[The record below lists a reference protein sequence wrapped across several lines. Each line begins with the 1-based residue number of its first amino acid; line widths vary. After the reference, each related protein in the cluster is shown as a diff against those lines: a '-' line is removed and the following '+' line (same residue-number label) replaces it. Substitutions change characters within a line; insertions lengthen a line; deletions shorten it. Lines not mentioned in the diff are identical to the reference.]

1 MNFALNLNAK
11 NEAQF
16 AQIINEATADL
27 TNLGL
32 LFTKKDQ
39 TEEEGQ
45 QNIVGK
51 IAKICYSESFSLWLV
66 NNGTLL
72 KNTKWR
78 KYLLRKG
85 FINQAQIDQIKPS
98 ENDLKWSEKNCENEF
113 GIQKVMKLFTDTQC
127 EVHFSVI
134 QKLINKF
141 PGVTKP
147 FADKAWTLPRY
158 RNYAIFNAEEQIE
171 LYKLIFDSDE
181 KTSHE
186 TETKLA
192 MKQLIGMAKESEESL
207 FKNPEIADEIRKA
220 KVQTFTVM
228 ALSESF
234 CPSKEWPMD
243 RMLCPLGQYVQFLSE
258 MFKNRPKIEWEAQ
271 NWCFSH
277 DVNEIFAWARQI
289 LLGERVEFF
298 KNYLKRET
306 NGKDDE
312 MIRIIREKPGAIL
325 RLHNFVQHKLI
336 EELWKDEQI
345 REKLYN
351 ANFFSNKSLLLHNY
365 RRAMAKSSSPI
376 ERLGGR
382 LAADI
387 AAMANHLS
395 AKFPKVQPHLRAALS
410 SCQSFSPPFS
420 PNSNFSSFSELLDF
434 VWVDLRFLYDKS
446 DTTICDERTY
456 KLTGIFVS
464 DYLSELYKF
473 IEKQFKKPSK
483 NAQEIWIN
491 RTHFFVA
498 TISNL
503 RWLEEMD
510 EKAVEPLE
518 LVQQI
523 HFEALKKHLN
533 DEEIGRE
540 MREIFLDCPQF
551 LQIGT
556 IFLPISKE
564 NGNKK
569 CGKKHEKKFIEN
581 LLQFLKMGDIKKL
594 FEMNGITFNESE
606 FITAKESEEKG
617 KNIQR
622 NETKKGK
629 GKKKRKNQKMNKKE
643 AKEKKEKQ
651 TEKEEKEK
659 DKEKKAEENLME
671 EEEKNTEKLEEKSPA
686 ENEKELEKIK
696 VKRGEN
702 GNKSPAQFVLLEG
715 NPTEFVEKHKD
726 FIVINCVAEQ
736 KNTEI
741 NREETFKIVGEL
753 VNREFSINFGK
764 VWLFGIEM
772 PANGNEILKEHL
784 MSIDIEMKMEY
795 LQQLGL
801 LSVEMDEMEI
811 INEFQKLG
819 ANVLST
825 VAKKWFLMDILE
837 DKNNNQ

>member
-1 MNFALNLNAK
+1 
-11 NEAQF
+11 
-16 AQIINEATADL
+16 
-27 TNLGL
+27 
-32 LFTKKDQ
+32 
-39 TEEEGQ
+39 
-45 QNIVGK
+45 
-51 IAKICYSESFSLWLV
+51 
-66 NNGTLL
+66 
-72 KNTKWR
+72 
-78 KYLLRKG
+78 
-85 FINQAQIDQIKPS
+85 
-98 ENDLKWSEKNCENEF
+98 
-113 GIQKVMKLFTDTQC
+113 MKLFTDTQC

-181 KTSHE
+181 QTSHE

-207 FKNPEIADEIRKA
+207 LKNPEIADQIRNA

-228 ALSESF
+228 ALSENF

-243 RMLCPLGQYVQFLSE
+243 RMLCPLGQ
-258 MFKNRPKIEWEAQ
+258 
-271 NWCFSH
+271 
-277 DVNEIFAWARQI
+277 
-289 LLGERVEFF
+289 
-298 KNYLKRET
+298 ET

-410 SCQSFSPPFS
+410 SCQSFPPPFS

-498 TISNL
+498 TVSNL

-533 DEEIGRE
+533 DEEIGSE

-551 LQIGT
+551 LQIGA
-556 IFLPISKE
+556 IFLTIAKE
-564 NGNKK
+564 NNNQK

-617 KNIQR
+617 KNMQQ

-629 GKKKRKNQKMNKKE
+629 GKKKRKNQKMSKKE

-651 TEKEEKEK
+651 KEKEKKEKQTEKEI
-659 DKEKKAEENLME
+659 KAEENLMDKKE
-671 EEEKNTEKLEEKSPA
+671 KKEEKNTEKLEEKSLA
-686 ENEKELEKIK
+686 ENKKELEKIK

-784 MSIDIEMKMEY
+784 RSFNIEMKMEY

-825 VAKKWFLMDILE
+825 VAKKWFLMDLLE